1 MLAVQPKSLG
11 VVLSILF
18 AIVNCTDQKFYCM
31 ESVRRE
37 GVLEGDAESLC
48 LSYVVLENSVKINEE
63 HGRPSSA
70 TRFLADQNLLGC
82 LYKTIEE
89 RKCEKE
95 SEYIPHFGY

>member
-1 MLAVQPKSLG
+1 ML
-11 VVLSILF
+11 
-18 AIVNCTDQKFYCM
+18 NCTDQKDFCM
-31 ESVRRE
+31 ESLRRKGG

-48 LSYVVLENSVKINEE
+48 LGYAVLDNSARISEE

-70 TRFLADQNLLGC
+70 TRFLADQNLVGC

-89 RKCEKE
+89 RKCDQK